1 MGITR
6 YIQPAERELLLL
18 TLPNPRD
25 RLLVILGLNTGL
37 RISELL
43 TLHRHQLV
51 RNGEPIAL
59 LEVSRRFLKGGRG
72 PARKQVCSRRVPLNA
87 AEAAAIKEFAFAR
100 FGSGPVDRDAVV
112 FASRKRYPGVLS
124 RRQAHTIIS
133 DAALRAG
140 LAEGVAP
147 HSLRRAFARDVYAA
161 TNHDLVATQTI
172 LGHASPLTTAHY
184 LRPGQEQ
191 LDQVVLNL
199 ATENVVTDHIHDSRN
214 SAPCQ
219 RAHAGGIAVG
229 FAVIVPKS
237 CAR

>member
-1 MGITR
+1 M
-6 YIQPAERELLLL
+6 
-18 TLPNPRD
+18 
-25 RLLVILGLNTGL
+25 LVILVLNTGL

-43 TLHRHQLV
+43 TLHWRQLV
-51 RNGEPIAL
+51 RNGEPTPL

-72 PARKQVCSRRVPLNA
+72 PARKQVCSRRVPLDA
-87 AEAAAIKEFAFAR
+87 AAAAAIREFAFAR

-133 DAALRAG
+133 EAALRAG

-172 LGHASPLTTAHY
+172 LGHASPLTTARY
-184 LRPGQEQ
+184 LRPRQEE

-199 ATENVVTDHIHDSRN
+199 GTENVVTDHLHDSRN

-219 RAHAGGIAVG
+219 RAHARGIAVG
-229 FAVIVPKS
+229 FAVTVPKS
-237 CAR
+237 CAPYLSRK